1 MRILILGSEG
11 FIGRHCVE
19 FYSSIGKTVSGAD
32 LFEQPS
38 LDYSYYKISRLSSE
52 LEEVLAQGRF
62 DALINA
68 AGSGNVPYSM
78 THPLLD
84 FEANCLDTI
93 KVLEAIRKYSP
104 DIKYIHLSSAAV
116 YGNPTSLPVVE
127 TQPLNPLSPYGYH
140 KMIAEQ
146 LCIEYTRLYNLS
158 TAIVRPFSV
167 YGPGLQKQ
175 MFWDIYKKT
184 LLNTRTISLWGT
196 GKESRDYLYVKDM
209 VLGLDCILRKGKME
223 GEIYNLA
230 SGEETS
236 IELAVKVYLKALHIY
251 STFQFN
257 GVTRS
262 GDPLNWHADIT
273 SLKKLGFTPT
283 TSLEEGLNK
292 VANWIKSL
300 V

>member
-1 MRILILGSEG
+1 MKLLILGSEG

-19 FYSSIGKTVSGAD
+19 FYLSTGKTVSGAD

-146 LCIEYTRLYNLS
+146 LCIEYTRLYTLS
-158 TAIVRPFSV
+158 TAIVRPFSI

-184 LLNTRTISLWGT
+184 LLNTGTISLWGT
-196 GKESRDYLYVKDM
+196 GKESRDYLFVKDM

-223 GEIYNLA
+223 GEVYNLA

-236 IELAVKVYLKALHIY
+236 IEVAVKVYLKELHIN
-251 STFQFN
+251 SPFQFN
-257 GVTRS
+257 GVIRS

-273 SLKKLGFTPT
+273 NLKRLGFTPA
-283 TSLEEGLNK
+283 TSLEEGLKK
-292 VANWIKSL
+292 VANWTKSL